1 MTMRFLLTLAL
12 LAPLLA
18 AGCQGG
24 DDPDRGGSRG
34 PYVSGGFGGH

>member
-1 MTMRFLLTLAL
+1 MPKPLLLILVL

-18 AGCQGG
+18 ASCEQGSDSG
-24 DDPDRGGSRG
+24 RDNSRG